1 MVLGACSVGREA
13 SNSESKPL
21 FKTFIYPE
29 LHSRSR
35 GNHMDQEY
43 IINRVKELRTILD
56 NDIHSRYD
64 NGAITTINEECNF
77 TIGFISAVNAIH
89 GEEYFNR
96 MSMALI
102 PYMRG
107 DSLVGIKYRQ

>member
-1 MVLGACSVGREA
+1 MNQEA
-13 SNSESKPL
+13 VIDK
-21 FKTFIYPE
+21 
-29 LHSRSR
+29 
-35 GNHMDQEY
+35 
-43 IINRVKELRTILD
+43 VKELRTILD
-56 NDIHSRYD
+56 KDIHSRYD

-89 GEEYFNR
+89 GEEYFNQ

-107 DSLVGIKYRQ
+107 ESLVGIKYHE